1 MLRAAAGVLAIL
13 LAACGAVGCGDAAHG
28 SNAATVRRGGA
39 IYRSSCGGCHTLS
52 GHDGR
57 AVGGDLVQ
65 AHLSAAAIASFALIM
80 PVRRPLSHADA
91 LAVARYIRA
100 VADR

>member
-1 MLRAAAGVLAIL
+1 MVLD
-13 LAACGAVGCGDAAHG
+13 ACGAVGCGDAARG
-28 SNAATVRRGGA
+28 SNAAVLQRGGA
-39 IYRSSCGGCHTLS
+39 IFRSSCSGCHTLS
-52 GHDGR
+52 GHDDR

-65 AHLSAAAIASFALIM
+65 AHLSAAAIVSFALVM
-80 PVRRPLSHADA
+80 PARRPLSHADA

>member
-1 MLRAAAGVLAIL
+1 
-13 LAACGAVGCGDAAHG
+13 
-28 SNAATVRRGGA
+28 
-39 IYRSSCGGCHTLS
+39 
-52 GHDGR
+52 
-57 AVGGDLVQ
+57 VGGDLVQ

>member
-1 MLRAAAGVLAIL
+1 MRHAAAGALAIL
-13 LAACGAVGCGDAAHG
+13 LAACCAAGCGDAAHG
-28 SNAATVRRGGA
+28 SNAAAVQRGRA

-91 LAVARYIRA
+91 LAVARYLRA